1 MILQVFFI
9 LLLNFYL
16 VYTQTGIFSRTENKT
31 VSYIYPEDVYAEQDR
46 FTIDYVLQTVSW
58 PFVPDY
64 VSDNITGLTNS
75 NIVNQTTTV
84 QEKSFRKL
92 ILETFKESSLKQFR
106 TVNKTLHDLGFSSGE
121 DNPDVILNWYL
132 SELNKTGHGIILIRR
147 PDNNTK
153 MIRGKELEAVLLEF
167 LKQGVSSWNET
178 HERLVEIQFTRY
190 NPDPTTEFST
200 WIPVETK
207 KTRNYIYTSRITK
220 STSSTYSTVGT
231 KFFKVYQKPPSKPT
245 PRTKNI
251 QPVTEAQH
259 LPIDRSSLYEQF
271 RKWQQTQKG
280 TTEPI
285 NNNFG
290 RKGQHYAPPNYG
302 QFAPNYGQAVP
313 NYGQGS
319 INYVRTGPDGPSPD
333 YPKGQDYWA
342 SNYGQGIPNRQP
354 PSNYGQQNGPQNI
367 GQYAPNYDH
376 GVPNY
381 DQRVEANKQP
391 PPNYAQQDTAQ
402 NFGQYSANYGQLPY
416 KVLSY
421 GQRIPN
427 NRPGVPYYG
436 QDIQNR
442 QVTLYYGA
450 SQNVGQRFPNYG
462 QGFQKGVEV
471 RNYDQASPIVTQRPA
486 SYVQDA
492 QNAYKPNYSLV
503 QNVEQ
508 KVATYNQVTQNAVPI
523 LNYNQIPQNIKQE
536 IPSYA
541 QEIQN
546 NAQVSQN
553 TEQRID
559 NVGQRLENVEKGPQ
573 DIQQGKQN
581 VESPQNIG
589 QENSNFGGVPQT
601 VRQIPANIAQEQIIS
616 MFDGYNLVTQSINP
630 GLLYGTHIPIDHD
643 LSKTGHIQDPRLTEP
658 NHGPTSTKAT
668 LGVPEA
674 LKMIAANT
682 RGLQF
687 MNIDNMLTKNT
698 DEVLRSPGTYTQN
711 LLVYPEDLLTKYT
724 ILDYTRQRP
733 GEPGGPESPARQ
745 VDEPTGEKSKAS
757 EVFAVGDI
765 VLGVKTTPL
774 TTTPSA
780 FVKELN
786 KDMEISKN
794 GYYTTFLI
802 KLLEMV
808 ASCKNKTALTKFF
821 FSAEPV
827 VEQMLMQ
834 AEFYRYGEPFSSRFL
849 DQARALNG
857 APIDVTQSLA
867 AMSYNYMVNRKK
879 VGAAD
884 INTIFDYL
892 DGNIKENEGKALFVI
907 LEEVKLFPNIS
918 KKPKELMRNLLSAAF
933 EPTKRLTMTNEGRAF
948 FDTVNKAIADRTGDR
963 IFPRAISDINTT
975 IQIRNDIK
983 RRWYSEKVTNIETDK
998 EYTLDK
1004 PPKKRKA
1011 YKRGTSKEIMKEA
1024 KRYLKNKHPDR
1035 YKIQLKD
1042 VRQQIP
1048 QRITKKKNRNRIL
1061 KKIGIERR
1069 GYNYERYLKMARK
1082 EKIALKDVYN
1092 TTLQRI
1098 ANTFKKGEK
1107 RLNVVLKRRKK
1118 NESADREKKTKKEAD
1133 IYINKKN
1140 KQETHVTTKYI
1151 DTNYNKNLDPASIKI
1166 QKTISLNNRAT
1177 IKSKTKYFTYT
1188 IENFVKPADINTCSK
1203 NNKFNLTRTSNKFR
1217 KPMSLVNEFVRRFA
1231 REHKKR
1237 EESSYTDDERD
1248 LKINLKA
1255 ALIHG
1260 NRNFDNLR
1268 RNIKVEKELSSDEE
1282 IVLKNNIYKSFGFTQ
1297 RDT

>member
-1 MILQVFFI
+1 
-9 LLLNFYL
+9 
-16 VYTQTGIFSRTENKT
+16 
-31 VSYIYPEDVYAEQDR
+31 
-46 FTIDYVLQTVSW
+46 
-58 PFVPDY
+58 
-64 VSDNITGLTNS
+64 
-75 NIVNQTTTV
+75 
-84 QEKSFRKL
+84 
-92 ILETFKESSLKQFR
+92 
-106 TVNKTLHDLGFSSGE
+106 
-121 DNPDVILNWYL
+121 
-132 SELNKTGHGIILIRR
+132 
-147 PDNNTK
+147 
-153 MIRGKELEAVLLEF
+153 MIRGRELEAVLLEF
-167 LKQGVSSWNET
+167 LKEGISSWNET

-220 STSSTYSTVGT
+220 TTSSTHSTVRT

-245 PRTKNI
+245 PRTKDI
-251 QPVTEAQH
+251 QPVTEAQQ

-280 TTEPI
+280 RTEPV

-290 RKGQHYAPPNYG
+290 RKGQNYVPPNYG
-302 QFAPNYGQAVP
+302 QFAPNYRQAVP
-313 NYGQGS
+313 NYGPGS
-319 INYVRTGPDGPSPD
+319 INYARTGPGGPSPD

-342 SNYGQGIPNRQP
+342 SNYGQGIPNRQ
-354 PSNYGQQNGPQNI
+354 
-367 GQYAPNYDH
+367 A
-376 GVPNY
+376 
-381 DQRVEANKQP
+381 
-391 PPNYAQQDTAQ
+391 PPNYAQQDTAP

-436 QDIQNR
+436 QDVQNR

-462 QGFQKGVEV
+462 QGSQKGVEV
-471 RNYDQASPIVTQRPA
+471 RNYDQISPIVTQRPA

-492 QNAYKPNYSLV
+492 QNTYKPNYSLV

-508 KVATYNQVTQNAVPI
+508 KFATYD
-523 LNYNQIPQNIKQE
+523 
-536 IPSYA
+536 
-541 QEIQN
+541 
-546 NAQVSQN
+546 
-553 TEQRID
+553 QRID

-589 QENSNFGGVPQT
+589 QENLNFEGVPQT
-601 VRQIPANIAQEQIIS
+601 VSQIPANIAQEQIIS
-616 MFDGYNLVTQSINP
+616 VFDGYNLVTQSINP
-630 GLLYGTHIPIDHD
+630 GSTNNHMITHIPIDHG

-658 NHGPTSTKAT
+658 NHGRTSPKAT

-674 LKMIAANT
+674 WKMIAVNT

-698 DEVLRSPGTYTQN
+698 DEVLRSPGPYTQN
-711 LLVYPEDLLTKYT
+711 LLVYSEDLLTKYT

-786 KDMEISKN
+786 QDMEISKN

-884 INTIFDYL
+884 INIIFDYL
-892 DGNIKENEGKALFVI
+892 DDNIKENEGKALFVI

-918 KKPKELMRNLLSAAF
+918 KKPKELMRDLLSAAF
-933 EPTKRLTMTNEGRAF
+933 EPTKRLTMTNEGRAS

-963 IFPRAISDINTT
+963 IFPRAIS
-975 IQIRNDIK
+975 
-983 RRWYSEKVTNIETDK
+983 
-998 EYTLDK
+998 
-1004 PPKKRKA
+1004 
-1011 YKRGTSKEIMKEA
+1011 
-1024 KRYLKNKHPDR
+1024 
-1035 YKIQLKD
+1035 
-1042 VRQQIP
+1042 
-1048 QRITKKKNRNRIL
+1048 
-1061 KKIGIERR
+1061 
-1069 GYNYERYLKMARK
+1069 
-1082 EKIALKDVYN
+1082 
-1092 TTLQRI
+1092 
-1098 ANTFKKGEK
+1098 
-1107 RLNVVLKRRKK
+1107 
-1118 NESADREKKTKKEAD
+1118 
-1133 IYINKKN
+1133 
-1140 KQETHVTTKYI
+1140 
-1151 DTNYNKNLDPASIKI
+1151 
-1166 QKTISLNNRAT
+1166 
-1177 IKSKTKYFTYT
+1177 
-1188 IENFVKPADINTCSK
+1188 
-1203 NNKFNLTRTSNKFR
+1203 
-1217 KPMSLVNEFVRRFA
+1217 
-1231 REHKKR
+1231 
-1237 EESSYTDDERD
+1237 
-1248 LKINLKA
+1248 
-1255 ALIHG
+1255 
-1260 NRNFDNLR
+1260 
-1268 RNIKVEKELSSDEE
+1268 
-1282 IVLKNNIYKSFGFTQ
+1282 
-1297 RDT
+1297 